1 MRGDMHMH
9 STYSDGSFTVVE
21 LMEMIKA
28 AKLDIVALTDHDTID
43 GVEEMIALGKK
54 NNVIVIPGLELSTK
68 ENDESIHVLGYFK
81 SVDSISQDFKDY
93 LKGMKTRRYE
103 RLKEMTRRVNEK
115 FGFNISF
122 DEIAREH
129 PNMLERPHL
138 ADAIGKI
145 TGESRK
151 ECFKKY
157 IGNDSPCFIQAS
169 KISVADGIKMIHDAG
184 GIAVLAHP
192 YAYHKN
198 NPMDLIDLGVDG
210 VEVFYGPEDRA
221 SYKKYK
227 DYAEMKGLIM
237 TGGSDFHTHNDGKHV
252 DVGNLEYTSPYIE
265 KFLEKIEEL

>member
-28 AKLDIVALTDHDTID
+28 CKLDIVALTDHDTID

-227 DYAEMKGLIM
+227 DYAKMKGLIM